1 MDNWVKGLHHITGA
15 VSSGQ
20 ADYDFYTKTL
30 GLRLVK
36 KTINHET
43 ADSWH
48 FFYGDYDGNAGTIMT
63 NFFMDGV
70 PLPPSKRGRGTISE
84 VTYSVPRGS
93 LGFWQKRLAARGL
106 VVEHRGERFGEEVLY
121 FEDPAGLP
129 SELIACADARDPRAL
144 RDLDDS
150 NKVRGF
156 HGVTLH
162 SRIPEL
168 TLDFF
173 ERLLRFDV
181 QGREGNRT
189 RLAIDGGG
197 PGKWVDLIEE
207 EGAPWGR
214 WGMGGIHHVAFTMQS
229 KEQMELFWRVLSG
242 DGLILTDLRDRK
254 WFHSMYLT
262 EPGGINVEFSNL
274 EPGWTVDEPIEELG
288 TTVSLPKQWEVERES
303 ILAKLSPIEI

>member
-1 MDNWVKGLHHITGA
+1 MVNWVTGLHHITGA

-20 ADYDFYTKTL
+20 KDYDFYTGVL

-63 NFFMDGV
+63 NFFMQGV
-70 PLPPSKRGRGTISE
+70 PLPPYKRGRGTITE

-93 LGFWQKRLAARGL
+93 LDFWQKRLAAEGL
-106 VVEHRGERFGEEVLY
+106 ATEHRGERFGDEVLY

-129 SELIACADARDPRAL
+129 SELIACDDERNPRAL
-144 RDLDDS
+144 LDLDDS
-150 NKVRGF
+150 NKLRGF
-156 HGVTLH
+156 HAATLL

-173 ERLLRFDV
+173 TRLLRCEV
-181 QGREGNRT
+181 VGKEGNRT
-189 RLAIDGGG
+189 RLALGAGG
-197 PGKWVDLIEE
+197 PGRYLDLIDEPE
-207 EGAPWGR
+207 APWGR
-214 WGMGGIHHVAFTMQS
+214 WGMGGIHHVALTMES
-229 KEQMELFWRVLSG
+229 KEQMEFFWRILSG

-254 WFHSMYLT
+254 WFHSMYMT

-274 EPGWTVDEPIEELG
+274 APGWTVDEPLAELG
-288 TTVSLPKQWEVERES
+288 TIVSLPKQWEAERES
-303 ILAKLSPIEI
+303 ILAKLPELEL